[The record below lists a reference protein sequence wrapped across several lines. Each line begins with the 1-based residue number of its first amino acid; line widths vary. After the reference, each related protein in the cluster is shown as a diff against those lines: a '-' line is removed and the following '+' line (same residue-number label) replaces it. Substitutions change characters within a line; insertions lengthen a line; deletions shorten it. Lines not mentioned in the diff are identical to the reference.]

1 MRRYKH
7 NRSNTRI
14 QTQDMGFICP
24 TGCRHVL
31 HGTTVRGGIG
41 SVMRL
46 KPLVNP
52 IYSEIDVM
60 NWIIGVPDRVL
71 WEDYENF
78 VTGGQSGEER
88 PEPPYIVAPAEG
100 WAVGSLADY
109 LGEPT
114 GVPYYKSSALPF
126 RAYAMWINENILNP
140 QLQPLLPVSFAS
152 GEDKITN
159 TTLQRI
165 NWQKDLFTTLT
176 SEPQLGDDVIVPI
189 AANAPVTGH
198 IGVYGNGKVIGLT
211 NSTVKNNVPNGML
224 ASSSSGD
231 GAAVSA
237 YDLLNNSNS
246 TGSYG
251 SWLQGHWGLS
261 TSDRYSGIEASSS
274 QLNADLTQSTGVSVS
289 SIKMAFSR
297 QAWKIK
303 RNLYGSAY
311 KDLLS
316 FLGIRYS
323 DARLQLPQ
331 TFAYGKSRVDISEVL
346 QTAPGTDS
354 YVGNMAGR
362 GTSFNR
368 SSSCKVYFEESTT
381 VIFLSCLRPKTIYV
395 NIPNLDFNFK
405 VREDIYTPEF
415 AHVGMVPYYRG
426 DLHPVGSDSDNEVL
440 GYGNIY
446 DSQRVAFN
454 TVAGQFKTVDASYH
468 LGRMFENQP
477 ALNSDFL
484 QCNPT
489 NRVFAD
495 MTNTQH
501 IEVFTRHKWNEK
513 SIVSKNGDPKFNL

>member
-14 QTQDMGFICP
+14 QTQELGTINP

-31 HGTTVRGGIG
+31 HGTTVRGAIG
-41 SVMRL
+41 SVMRF

-60 NWIIGVPDRVL
+60 NWIIGVPDRIL
-71 WEDYENF
+71 WSEYEDF
-78 VTGGQSGEER
+78 ITGGVNGETR
-88 PEPPYIVAPAEG
+88 PEPPYIIAPAEG

-114 GVPYYKSSALPF
+114 GVPYYRSSALPF

-140 QLQPLLPVSFAS
+140 LIQPLLPVSTAS
-152 GEDKITN
+152 GQDTTTN
-159 TTLQRI
+159 TELQRI

-176 SEPQLGDDVIVPI
+176 QEPQLGDDVVIPI
-189 AANAPVTGH
+189 ATDAPV
-198 IGVYGNGKVIGLT
+198 VGNGTAVHLT
-211 NSTVKNNVPNGML
+211 QPGHSDMALSVLNQQYRPL
-224 ASSSSGD
+224 ALGSGD
-231 GAAVSA
+231 SASPSVSP
-237 YDLLNNSNS
+237 
-246 TGSYG
+246 
-251 SWLQGHWGLS
+251 SWSPNPAKSGLI
-261 TSDRYSGIEASSS
+261 T
-274 QLNADLTQSTGVSVS
+274 DLTTSTGVSVTS
-289 SIKMAFSR
+289 VKMAFSR
-297 QAWKIK
+297 MAWKVK
-303 RNLYGSAY
+303 RNLYGPLY
-311 KDLLS
+311 KDYLN
-316 FLGIRYS
+316 FLGIKYS

-331 TFAYGKSRVDISEVL
+331 TFAYGKSRVDITEVL

-368 SSSCKVYFEESTT
+368 SSQCKVFFEESTT
-381 VIFLSCLRPKTIYV
+381 VIFLSCLRPKTLYV
-395 NIPNLDFNFK
+395 NIPNLDFSFK

-426 DLHPVGSDSDNEVL
+426 DLHPVGADSDNEVL

-446 DSQRVAFN
+446 DAQRVSFN
-454 TVAGQFKTVDASYH
+454 TVAGQFKTIDSSFH
-468 LGRMFENQP
+468 LGRVFENQP
-477 ALNSDFL
+477 VLNNDFL
-484 QCNPT
+484 RCMPS
-489 NRVFAD
+489 NRIFAD
-495 MTNTQH
+495 MDNSQH